1 MPTTSASGG
10 PASHASL
17 AWCENQQKLLPAPPS
32 GAKNRSEQRRIDGPH
47 AIRREGDSASS
58 DPAELVPSSESGQPP
73 AMGLASIAQLPDAL
87 RRQVRQLAELYQQQ
101 QAELERR
108 EKDLDR
114 REAEFVQ
121 RQQGALAERDEP
133 ALAPEPNEVDAS
145 PAAPSH
151 EEHLADSSS
160 QLAHGWALLR
170 QARLDFQRQRKR
182 WQQEAELTRREQ
194 ATELRSRRQ
203 WLKLREEALTLGRDR
218 LDAKQAE
225 LSRLEDQLSERLGRL
240 AEARVFVEQVRIG
253 LSETDAAPLAPRLQ
267 RARSEWQAAQAQQE
281 AIRAE
286 RIREG
291 YRLAETLRQLKD
303 DVERQ
308 GEQLQDEWRTMQANA
323 TKARQELDRGREE
336 LARQWQLLEQE
347 RSRLER

>member
-1 MPTTSASGG
+1 
-10 PASHASL
+10 
-17 AWCENQQKLLPAPPS
+17 
-32 GAKNRSEQRRIDGPH
+32 
-47 AIRREGDSASS
+47 
-58 DPAELVPSSESGQPP
+58 
-73 AMGLASIAQLPDAL
+73 MGLASIALLPDAL

-101 QAELERR
+101 QAELQQR
-108 EKDLDR
+108 EQELER

-121 RQQGALAERDEP
+121 WRQAALAEPVEPMQP
-133 ALAPEPNEVDAS
+133 ALAPEPAGVDSSAAS
-145 PAAPSH
+145 PGHAGQSD
-151 EEHLADSSS
+151 DSSS

-182 WQQEAELTRREQ
+182 WQQEAELARREQ
-194 ATELRSRRQ
+194 ATELRSRRR

-225 LSRLEDQLSERLGRL
+225 LTRLEDQLSDKLARL
-240 AEARVFVEQVRIG
+240 AEARVLVEQVQIG
-253 LSETDAAPLAPRLQ
+253 LTEGDTATLAVRLQ

-281 AIRAE
+281 ALRAE

-291 YRLAETLRQLKD
+291 HCLAETLRQLKEE
-303 DVERQ
+303 VQQQ
-308 GEQLQDEWRTMQANA
+308 GEQLQDEWRTMQAHA

-347 RSRLER
+347 RATREG